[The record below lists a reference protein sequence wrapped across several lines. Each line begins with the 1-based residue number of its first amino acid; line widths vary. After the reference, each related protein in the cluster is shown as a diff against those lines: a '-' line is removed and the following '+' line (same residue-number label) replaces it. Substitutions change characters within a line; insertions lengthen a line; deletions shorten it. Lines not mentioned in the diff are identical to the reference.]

1 MVVIGGGFGGLEAAR
16 ALAGAPVA
24 ITLIDRQNHHT
35 FQPLLYQVATAAL
48 SPADIAWPIRGL
60 LGRQANV
67 RVVMATVTGV
77 DTQKREVLAE
87 GITVP
92 YDFLVVA
99 TGARPSYFGHD
110 DWAAAAPEL
119 KRIEDATRIRQRL
132 LLAFER
138 AELIADPAEQKRLLT
153 FVVVGGGPTGVELAG
168 AIAEVAR
175 EALPRNFSRIDP
187 RTARVVLIEAGP
199 RLLAAFAEMLSA
211 YARRALERMGVE
223 VMTGAAVTGCDAGG
237 VDLAS
242 GRIEAGT
249 VVWAAGVRASPAAD
263 WLDAPHDGAGRV
275 KVAPDL
281 SVPGMP
287 EVFVIGDT
295 ATIVGRKGR
304 PVPGLAAAAK
314 QMGHYVGALIAARVK
329 GAPPPP
335 PFRYRN
341 FGDLATVGR
350 NAAVVDFGTLH
361 LTGLIGWL
369 FWSAIHIY
377 FLIGLRNR
385 LVVALTWLWSY
396 LTLQRSA
403 RLIVD
408 P

>member
-1 MVVIGGGFGGLEAAR
+1 
-16 ALAGAPVA
+16 
-24 ITLIDRQNHHT
+24 
-35 FQPLLYQVATAAL
+35 
-48 SPADIAWPIRGL
+48 
-60 LGRQANV
+60 
-67 RVVMATVTGV
+67 MATVTSI
-77 DTQKREVLAE
+77 DTVRREVLAE
-87 GITVP
+87 GITAP
-92 YDFLVVA
+92 YDYLVIA

-138 AELIADPAEQKRLLT
+138 AELIEGAAEQRRLLT

-175 EALPRNFSRIDP
+175 EALPRSFSRIDP
-187 RTARVVLIEAGP
+187 RMARVVLIEAGP
-199 RLLAAFAEMLSA
+199 RLLATFADGLSE
-211 YARRALERMGVE
+211 YARRALERMGVD
-223 VMTGAAVTGCDAGG
+223 VVTGAAVTGCDTGG
-237 VDLAS
+237 VDLATE
-242 GRIEAGT
+242 RIDAET

-263 WLDAPHDGAGRV
+263 WLGAPHDGAGRV

-281 SVPGMP
+281 SVPGLP

-295 ATIVGRKGR
+295 ATLVGRKGR
-304 PVPGLAAAAK
+304 PVPGLAPAAK
-314 QMGHYVGALIAARVK
+314 QMGGYVGALIARRVR

-350 NAAVVDFGTLH
+350 NAAVVDFGTLQ

-369 FWSAIHIY
+369 FWSVIHIY

-385 LVVALTWLWSY
+385 FVVAFTWLWSY